1 MSVQKDWAAVNSEEE
16 IVVRRRRRIDVVRE
30 LLGRGLDIEKHDVV
44 AVPRP
49 HTSMYV

>member
-1 MSVQKDWAAVNSEEE
+1 MSVQKDWVAIDEDEE
-16 IVVRRRRRIDVVRE
+16 IVVRRQRRVDVVRA

-49 HTSMYV
+49 HTSMFI